1 MSPEAGGGMRRFAV
15 VLNRNAKKVTKE
27 VAEMSGELVP
37 PEDLFLSASAEDSQE
52 IARTIIGRGYE
63 TVFAGGGDG
72 TVMHLINQLAR
83 YPLEKQP
90 AVGILMLGTGNAM
103 ARMVSSGNLKG
114 DLKTYIR
121 SATREVVP
129 ISLVETEGT
138 LCPFAG
144 IGLDAEILNDYRI
157 TKEKLG
163 GGKMK
168 PVVQTLAGYFLAIF
182 TRTLPARTVKAFKG
196 QIPMVRAVVRRG
208 EAVKLGPEG
217 QVLRTH
223 GPGDLL
229 YEGPMTIALAG
240 TVPYYGYGF
249 RILPFATREPGKM
262 NLRIGHMMAASILA
276 QLPLIWKGEQPGG
289 IQDWLVE
296 EVELTTDVEVPFQI
310 GGDAHGY
317 RRSVV
322 FSTIPNAVRLLRLL

>member
-1 MSPEAGGGMRRFAV
+1 MSPDVGRFAV
-15 VLNRNAKKVTKE
+15 VLNRNAKKVTRE

-37 PEDLFLSASAEDSQE
+37 PEDLFLSSSAGDSQE
-52 IARTIIGRGYE
+52 IARIIIERGYE

-83 YPLEKQP
+83 YPLDRQP

-114 DLKTYIR
+114 DLRTYIR

-129 ISLVETEGT
+129 ISLLETEGIR
-138 LCPFAG
+138 CPFTG
-144 IGLDAEILNDYRI
+144 VGLDAEILNDYRT

-163 GGKMK
+163 SGKLK

-182 TRTLPARTVKAFKG
+182 TRTVPTRTVKALKG
-196 QIPMVRAVVRRG
+196 QIPIVRAVVKRG
-208 EAVKLGPEG
+208 DAVKLGPDG
-217 QVLRTH
+217 QVIRSY

-240 TVPYYGYGF
+240 TVPFYGYGF
-249 RILPFATREPGKM
+249 KILPFATREPNRM
-262 NLRIGHMMAASILA
+262 HLRIGHMMAASILA
-276 QLPLIWKGEQPGG
+276 QLPQIWKGEQPGG

-296 EVELTTDVEVPFQI
+296 EVEISTDVDVPFQI

-317 RRSVV
+317 RRQVV
-322 FSTIPNAVRLLRLL
+322 FNTIPNAVRLLRLL